1 MECEE
6 LRQELGEWRRGRLP
20 SDRAQALERH
30 LATCAECQHWEREEH
45 ALSRLLAERLPSYP
59 APAHLRR
66 QIREAMAP
74 RLGYFEWRTP
84 AAAAV
89 ATALL
94 MVLLLLPALPRSL
107 SPNPLQLI
115 IRAVLSEHTRS
126 LLWGEPNPEAVP
138 LALPRLMEE
147 TRIRLTRVFLGDDEV
162 SLLGVEPVVL
172 ENRWGLAF
180 YYKDPDDHMLS
191 YLVIPG
197 HGLSLPDRKRIRID
211 GFRPMLDRIDGF
223 SVFIWKQEGLALF
236 LISDLVSEND
246 LARFRKYFLR
256 IRNTTEASPIH

>member
-6 LRQELGEWRRGRLP
+6 LRHELGEWHRGRLP

-30 LATCAECQHWEREEH
+30 LSTCPECQRWEREERG
-45 ALSRLLAERLPSYP
+45 LSRLLTERLPSYP

-66 QIREAMAP
+66 QIRDAMAP
-74 RLGYFEWRTP
+74 GAGHSKWW
-84 AAAAV
+84 AAASASV

-94 MVLLLLPALPRSL
+94 MGLLLLPFLPRPLPPNSL
-107 SPNPLQLI
+107 QPVV
-115 IRAVLSEHTRS
+115 RAVLSEHTRS

-162 SLLGVEPVVL
+162 RLLGVAPVVL

-180 YYKDPDDHMLS
+180 FYKDPDDHMLS
-191 YLVIPG
+191 YLMVPG
-197 HGLSLPDRKRIRID
+197 HGLSLADRKRIRID
-211 GFRPMLDRIDGF
+211 RFRPMLDRIDGF
-223 SVFIWKQEGLALF
+223 SVLIWKQEGLALF
-236 LISDLVSEND
+236 LISDLVSEGD
-246 LARFRKYFLR
+246 LARFREYFLR
-256 IRNTTEASPIH
+256 IRNTTEPSPIR